1 MIDII
6 DVKSHATIQDL
17 GRFGLRRF
25 GISHCGAMDKLA
37 LRAGNILLGNAENV
51 PAIEVPLGG
60 ITLQFQQD
68 MNFCVTGA
76 FYEMMLDDKPVFAY
90 WRYQARAGQ
99 ILKMARAKIGMYGY
113 LCVQG
118 GFVLPQALN
127 SCSTDLRAQIG
138 GIEGRCLQAGD
149 QLQTANDHIL
159 RSEIGIA
166 PIPLRDVIRAL
177 PSSEYQAFKR
187 KSQYYWWRNEWTLQ
201 SNSDR
206 MGYRFQGQTLEL
218 KQPLEMLSHA
228 IQFGSVQV
236 PPSGQPII
244 LMADAQTTGGYPK
257 IANVI
262 DADLGALAQVRLGS
276 TIKFEAVS
284 LQEAA
289 KLRRKNEIYL
299 DQIRRI
305 VDEKN

>member
-1 MIDII
+1 
-6 DVKSHATIQDL
+6 
-17 GRFGLRRF
+17 
-25 GISHCGAMDKLA
+25 
-37 LRAGNILLGNAENV
+37 
-51 PAIEVPLGG
+51 
-60 ITLQFQQD
+60 
-68 MNFCVTGA
+68 
-76 FYEMMLDDKPVFAY
+76 MMLDDKPVFAY
-90 WRYQARAGQ
+90 WRYQVRAGQ
-99 ILKMARAKIGMYGY
+99 ILKMTRAKIGMYGY

-127 SCSTDLRAQIG
+127 SCSTDLRAEIG

-289 KLRRKNEIYL
+289 KLRRKMKYTLIKLGELLMKKLI
-299 DQIRRI
+299 
-305 VDEKN
+305 

>member
-1 MIDII
+1 MIDIL
-6 DVKSHATIQDL
+6 DVKSRATIQDL

-99 ILKMARAKIGMYGY
+99 ILKMTRAKIGMYGY

-127 SCSTDLRAQIG
+127 SCSTDLRAEIG

>member
-1 MIDII
+1 
-6 DVKSHATIQDL
+6 
-17 GRFGLRRF
+17 
-25 GISHCGAMDKLA
+25 
-37 LRAGNILLGNAENV
+37 
-51 PAIEVPLGG
+51 
-60 ITLQFQQD
+60 
-68 MNFCVTGA
+68 
-76 FYEMMLDDKPVFAY
+76 
-90 WRYQARAGQ
+90 
-99 ILKMARAKIGMYGY
+99 MYGY

-138 GIEGRCLQAGD
+138 ALRGVVCRRAINYKRQMIIFCVAKLVLRRFRFEMLFVLCHLLNIRRLNENPNIIGGEMNGRC
-149 QLQTANDHIL
+149 
-159 RSEIGIA
+159 
-166 PIPLRDVIRAL
+166 
-177 PSSEYQAFKR
+177 
-187 KSQYYWWRNEWTLQ
+187 

-289 KLRRKNEIYL
+289 KLRRKMKYTLIKLGELLMKKIDLNADIAEGFPLMKVYCSCFL
-299 DQIRRI
+299 LQMLPVAYTLGCKGNAKCGQICER
-305 VDEKN
+305 K

>member
-1 MIDII
+1 MIDIL
-6 DVKSHATIQDL
+6 DVKSRATIQDL

-90 WRYQARAGQ
+90 WRYQVRAGQ

-127 SCSTDLRAQIG
+127 SCSTDLRAEIG

-262 DADLGALAQVRLGS
+262 DADLGTLAQVRLGS

>member
-1 MIDII
+1 
-6 DVKSHATIQDL
+6 
-17 GRFGLRRF
+17 
-25 GISHCGAMDKLA
+25 
-37 LRAGNILLGNAENV
+37 
-51 PAIEVPLGG
+51 
-60 ITLQFQQD
+60 
-68 MNFCVTGA
+68 
-76 FYEMMLDDKPVFAY
+76 
-90 WRYQARAGQ
+90 
-99 ILKMARAKIGMYGY
+99 MYGY

-127 SCSTDLRAQIG
+127 SCSTDLRAEIG

-236 PPSGQPII
+236 PPSAQPII

-305 VDEKN
+305 VDEKIDLNADIAEGFPFDESLLQLLSSANIACGLHAGVQRKCKVRSNLRKKIRCVLVRILVFLIAKILVVRQWRCLHRN

>member
-1 MIDII
+1 M
-6 DVKSHATIQDL
+6 
-17 GRFGLRRF
+17 
-25 GISHCGAMDKLA
+25 
-37 LRAGNILLGNAENV
+37 
-51 PAIEVPLGG
+51 
-60 ITLQFQQD
+60 
-68 MNFCVTGA
+68 
-76 FYEMMLDDKPVFAY
+76 
-90 WRYQARAGQ
+90 
-99 ILKMARAKIGMYGY
+99 
-113 LCVQG
+113 
-118 GFVLPQALN
+118 
-127 SCSTDLRAQIG
+127 
-138 GIEGRCLQAGD
+138 QAGD

-289 KLRRKNEIYL
+289 KLRRKMKYTLIKLGELLMKKIDLNADIAEGFPFDESLLQLLSSANIACGL
-299 DQIRRI
+299 HAGGAKKCKVRSNLRKKIRCVLVHILVFLIAKILVVWQWRCLHR
-305 VDEKN
+305 N

>member
-1 MIDII
+1 
-6 DVKSHATIQDL
+6 
-17 GRFGLRRF
+17 
-25 GISHCGAMDKLA
+25 
-37 LRAGNILLGNAENV
+37 
-51 PAIEVPLGG
+51 
-60 ITLQFQQD
+60 
-68 MNFCVTGA
+68 
-76 FYEMMLDDKPVFAY
+76 
-90 WRYQARAGQ
+90 
-99 ILKMARAKIGMYGY
+99 MARAKIGMYGY

-262 DADLGALAQVRLGS
+262 DADLGVLAQVRLGS

-299 DQIRRI
+299 DQIGRI
-305 VDEKN
+305 VDEKIDLNADIAEGFPFDESLLQLLSSANIACGLHAGVQRKCKVRSNLRKKIRCVLARILVFLIAKILVVRQWRCLHKN